1 MEHNAME
8 EPAKNKD
15 LMITNAD
22 KGRTVVIMDTAS
34 SKKPIDNYLSKQGT
48 NNSRPNIA
56 T

>member
-8 EPAKNKD
+8 KSAKNKD
-15 LMITNAD
+15 LLITNTD
-22 KGRTVVIMDTAS
+22 KGRAVVIMDTAS
-34 SKKPIDNYLSKQGT
+34 SKKQIDDYLSKQGT